1 MEEGR
6 EGVEGGVGAKR
17 ISFEKKLVLVKDNWT
32 HTCLL
37 FCWVIL
43 ISIGEKGEGE
53 RERRRRRRRGGG
65 GFREA
70 ASG

>member
-6 EGVEGGVGAKR
+6 EGAEGGVGTKR

-53 RERRRRRRRGGG
+53 RGGGGEGGG